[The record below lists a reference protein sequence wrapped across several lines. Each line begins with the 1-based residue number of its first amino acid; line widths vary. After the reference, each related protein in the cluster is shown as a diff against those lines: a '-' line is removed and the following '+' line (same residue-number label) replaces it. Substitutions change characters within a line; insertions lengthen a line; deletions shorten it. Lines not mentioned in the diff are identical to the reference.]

1 MTLPALLRYLSLVCI
16 CVFLNACATQPPQV
30 VATPV
35 SDVSEATYL
44 LGTGDK
50 VNIKVFRE
58 DNLTGDFQLDDN
70 GVISFPLVGVVEA
83 RGLTP
88 RQLEDTLSKKL
99 AAGFLKDPVVTVQ
112 VLSYRPFY
120 ILGEVKNPGSYPYVT
135 GITIENAVAL
145 AGGHTYR
152 GRKDVATV
160 TRAAEG
166 SVEQTVP
173 VGTKVLP
180 GDVITIKERYF

>member
-1 MTLPALLRYLSLVCI
+1 MLHYKLLVLLFFFSLS
-16 CVFLNACATQPPQV
+16 ACAVEESLSPQIASIQPEI
-30 VATPV
+30 
-35 SDVSEATYL
+35 SESTYL

-58 DNLTGDFQLDDN
+58 NNLSGDYQIDDN
-70 GVISFPLVGVVEA
+70 GTISFPLIGVVDTRNVTA
-83 RGLTP
+83 RGLEQ
-88 RQLEDTLSKKL
+88 RLKEKLSS
-99 AAGFLKDPVVTVQ
+99 GFLKDPVVTVQ

-145 AGGHTYR
+145 AGGYSYR
-152 GRKDVATV
+152 GRKDVAIV
-160 TRAAEG
+160 THASDNSAD
-166 SVEQTVP
+166 QTVP

>member
-1 MTLPALLRYLSLVCI
+1 MIRNKILALLFSLSLG
-16 CVFLNACATQPPQV
+16 ACAGGESLPPPAVGQQPEI
-30 VATPV
+30 
-35 SDVSEATYL
+35 SESTYL
-44 LGTGDK
+44 LGTGDR

-58 DNLTGDFQLDDN
+58 DNLSGDYQIDDN
-70 GVISFPLVGVVEA
+70 GTISFPLIGVVEA
-83 RGLTP
+83 KDTTARGLEQ
-88 RQLEDTLSKKL
+88 RLKEKLSS
-99 AAGFLKDPVVTVQ
+99 GFLKDPIVTVQ

-145 AGGHTYR
+145 AGGYSYR
-152 GRKDVATV
+152 GRKDIAVV